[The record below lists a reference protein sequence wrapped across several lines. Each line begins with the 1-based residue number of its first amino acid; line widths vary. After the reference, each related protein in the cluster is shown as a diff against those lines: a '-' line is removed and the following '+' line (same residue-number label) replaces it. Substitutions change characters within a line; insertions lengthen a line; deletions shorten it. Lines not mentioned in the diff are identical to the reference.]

1 MSTNESTE
9 YKSRNQLDM
18 NWTQDKY
25 WSERVAVSKA
35 DKQEVKKAYIKGYGN
50 GGANK

>member
-1 MSTNESTE
+1 MSTNESIE

-25 WSERVAVSKA
+25 WSERRKEVNASKDA
-35 DKQEVKKAYIKGYGN
+35 PKKAYIKGYA
-50 GGANK
+50 GGKG